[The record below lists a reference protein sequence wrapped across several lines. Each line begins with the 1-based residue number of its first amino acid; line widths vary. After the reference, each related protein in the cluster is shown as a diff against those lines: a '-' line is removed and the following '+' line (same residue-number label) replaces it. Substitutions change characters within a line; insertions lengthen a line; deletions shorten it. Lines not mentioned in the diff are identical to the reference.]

1 MIKNKWI
8 AVLGFSLFL
17 TTTSFAFAQTAPKT
31 MTLDIKGM
39 SCGMCAAK
47 IENSLKKLE
56 GVSKTSV
63 DHKTGKG
70 TVEYDESKV
79 SADKIVE
86 TCNKTG
92 FKCQAGS

>member
-1 MIKNKWI
+1 MKNSLI
-8 AVLGFSLFL
+8 ALLTAVLIAGASLSAL
-17 TTTSFAFAQTAPKT
+17 ADTKSLS
-31 MTLDIKGM
+31 LDIKGM

-47 IENSLKKLE
+47 IENNLKKLD
-56 GVSKTSV
+56 GVSKSSI

-79 SADKIVE
+79 TSEKIVE

-92 FKCQAGS
+92 FKCQTGG